1 VTAPARVQLK
11 GSKWNRAR
19 GSKWVPAV
27 MCSLVVIL
35 LGVVSRLQAEEW
47 SVAPSLGVKA
57 VYNSNLLLTP
67 LTHDDTYG
75 YWITPAMEVSGNSE
89 RLEVSSRIAADFVG
103 YFGGE
108 DRQFTNVFVPLSI
121 RYKTEKDVI
130 GFSGGLTRDNTLLS
144 ELQATGVVLQF
155 AQRNQWSFN
164 PTWTRMLTEKLSF
177 QSGVQFSDT
186 TYESGR
192 LVDYRLFGGSGGFSY
207 ALTERDQVQIMGSYL
222 DFRTIDSPSAFRSNF
237 PGIDM
242 SLTHAFSESLTGTV
256 HGGPRFLQSTSEIFG
271 VNLTTHDTVWLVG
284 ASLQQKFERAA
295 VSASFERD
303 LVPSGFGLLIQTN
316 RAQGSAS
323 YDISETLTGSVSVVG
338 VLTSGK
344 SQVAVGG
351 VFPDSRYVS
360 ITPKLSWKFLEW
372 WQAEVSYMY
381 RWRDIDTQL
390 DSANSHATTFMVTYY
405 PPKRTFFH

>member
-1 VTAPARVQLK
+1 MTVPAQVQLYDSNQGRAW
-11 GSKWNRAR
+11 GSR
-19 GSKWVPAV
+19 WVPAV
-27 MCSLVVIL
+27 VCSVIVIVL
-35 LGVVSRLQAEEW
+35 SMVPKLQAAEW
-47 SVAPSLGVKA
+47 SVSPSLGVKG
-57 VYNSNLLLTP
+57 VYNSNLLLSP
-67 LTHDDTYG
+67 LPHDDTYG
-75 YWITPAMEVSGNSE
+75 YWVTPAMEVSGNSE
-89 RLEVSSRIAADFVG
+89 RLDVSSRIAADFVG

-108 DRQFTNVFVPLSI
+108 DRHFTNVFVPLAIS
-121 RYKTEKDVI
+121 YKTEKDLF

-144 ELQATGVVLQF
+144 ELQETGVVLQF
-155 AQRNQWSFN
+155 TQRNRWTFN
-164 PTWTRMLTEKLSF
+164 PTWTRRLTEKLSF

-222 DFRTIDSPSAFRSNF
+222 DFRTTDSPSAFRSNF

-271 VNLTTHDTVWLVG
+271 VDLTTHDTVWLVG
-284 ASLQQKFERAA
+284 ASLQQKFEQAV

-316 RAQGSAS
+316 RAQASAS
-323 YDISETLTGSVSVVG
+323 YDISETLTGSMSVVG

-381 RWRDIDTQL
+381 RWRDNDTQL

>member
-1 VTAPARVQLK
+1 
-11 GSKWNRAR
+11 
-19 GSKWVPAV
+19 
-27 MCSLVVIL
+27 M
-35 LGVVSRLQAEEW
+35 
-47 SVAPSLGVKA
+47 
-57 VYNSNLLLTP
+57 
-67 LTHDDTYG
+67 
-75 YWITPAMEVSGNSE
+75 
-89 RLEVSSRIAADFVG
+89 
-103 YFGGE
+103 
-108 DRQFTNVFVPLSI
+108 
-121 RYKTEKDVI
+121 I
-130 GFSGGLTRDNTLLS
+130 GFFRRPHPR
-144 ELQATGVVLQF
+144 QYA
-155 AQRNQWSFN
+155 AQRITGHRGCSSVCSDGIEWSFN

-207 ALTERDQVQIMGSYL
+207 ALTERDQVQIIGSYL
-222 DFRTIDSPSAFRSNF
+222 AFRTTDSPSAFRSNF

-271 VNLTTHDTVWLVG
+271 VDLTTHDTVWLVG

-295 VSASFERD
+295 VSASFERN

-316 RAQGSAS
+316 RAEAS
-323 YDISETLTGSVSVVG
+323 GTYDISETLAGSHQCGRCDDVRKG
-338 VLTSGK
+338 TSA
-344 SQVAVGG
+344 AVGG
-351 VFPDSRYVS
+351 VFLDRNVMSVLP
-360 ITPKLSWKFLEW
+360 PKLSWKFLEW